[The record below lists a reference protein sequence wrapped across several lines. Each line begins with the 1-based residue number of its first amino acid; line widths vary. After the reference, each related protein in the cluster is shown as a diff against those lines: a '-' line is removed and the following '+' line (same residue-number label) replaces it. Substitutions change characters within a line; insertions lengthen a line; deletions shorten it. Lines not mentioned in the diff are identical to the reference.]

1 MYISSFLKVL
11 MSYFFGSRRYTNK
24 MMHVGTS
31 LLAFLL
37 LVMFNRGSYASGSE
51 NQLAPNDYLQPKQ
64 STRLPTVP
72 YVWERIRGKKH
83 LVVLGTYHLL
93 DPRAPMYQRMEAIF
107 DRLQPQFI
115 LHESIAPD
123 DLATETRDQ
132 AIRRG
137 ADLGFIVQLARQS
150 DVPTESADAPA
161 QAEMTEL
168 LAHHPAED
176 VFVYLVATRLVGSY
190 RNPDLKA
197 AASEYP
203 SFFHFQIIG
212 NGVPVQQGWETW
224 DGFLREYHQVTGQ
237 SVTTKTWDPRRLDP
251 TLKMGRL
258 NEVARTSDSLRDRY
272 VLAAIRKSLQSY
284 DRVMLVFGGAH
295 VLALEPALGELF
307 KGEH

>member
-1 MYISSFLKVL
+1 MGYL
-11 MSYFFGSRRYTNK
+11 FGARRYTRK
-24 MMHVGTS
+24 ATHVGTS

-37 LVMFNRGSYASGSE
+37 LVTIGRGSHAAESVK
-51 NQLAPNDYLQPKQ
+51 QPAPDDYLQSKE
-64 STRLPTVP
+64 STKLPSVP
-72 YVWERIRGKKH
+72 YVWERKSGKKH

-93 DPRAPMYQRMEAIF
+93 DPHAPMYQRMAAIF
-107 DRLQPQFI
+107 DRVQPQFI
-115 LHESIAPD
+115 LHESLAPD

-137 ADLGFIVQLARQS
+137 ADLGFTVQLARQL
-150 DVPTESADAPA
+150 DTPTESADVPA

-168 LAHHPAED
+168 LAHHPARE

-190 RNPDLKA
+190 PNPDLQE

-203 SFFHFQIIG
+203 SFFHAQIIG
-212 NGVPVQQGWETW
+212 NGVPVQHGWETW
-224 DGFLREYHQVTGQ
+224 DGFLREYREVTGQ
-237 SVTTKTWDPRRLDP
+237 SVTAKTWDPRRLDP

-272 VLAAIRKSLQSY
+272 VLTAIRKSLQRY
-284 DRVMLVFGGAH
+284 DRVIVVFGSAH
-295 VLALEPALGELF
+295 VVALESALGELF